1 MRPIVYTL
9 IAGALGSLLVLP
21 LAHAQDY
28 EDMNE
33 DAYSIQQDQ
42 RNLSHD
48 RNELR
53 EDLEHGNFGAAAREA
68 QEMQE
73 RREHQRDTE
82 RDLNSDLSNGYN
94 GYGEGYYNRYNND
107 DDDD

>member
-1 MRPIVYTL
+1 L
-9 IAGALGSLLVLP
+9 IAGAFGSLLVLP

-28 EDMNE
+28 QDMNE

-42 RNLSHD
+42 RNLRHD
-48 RNELR
+48 RNEMR

-73 RREHQRDTE
+73 RRAHQQDTE
-82 RDLNSDLSNGYN
+82 RDLNRDLSHGYN
-94 GYGEGYYNRYNND
+94 GD
-107 DDDD
+107 D